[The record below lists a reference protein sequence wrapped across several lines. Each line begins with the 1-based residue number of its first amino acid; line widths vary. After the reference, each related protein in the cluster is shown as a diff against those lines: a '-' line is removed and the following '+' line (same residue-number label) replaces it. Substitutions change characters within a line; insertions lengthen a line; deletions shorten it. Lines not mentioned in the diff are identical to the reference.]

1 MLGAQPGTERDD
13 VVAAVD
19 WGGTWIRVALASVD
33 GQLLRTARRS
43 RPDGIAA
50 QCALVRETVA
60 DLAESLGRRPAALG
74 VGIAG
79 ITRAGWVHSAA
90 NIGILDPFPLARA
103 LQEETQLTATI
114 VNDTQAAAAAEAAAL
129 GPGTSI
135 VLTVGTGIGGAV
147 VHDGRLVI
155 GDGAV
160 GDFGH
165 MIVVMDGPVCGCG
178 GRGCL
183 EAVVSGRVLNRTA
196 TQLAATGASGWLAS
210 RAADQGKLHAGDLD
224 LAARAGDLPAIQA
237 LERAAA
243 ALLAGLRSVT
253 AAADPRTI
261 VLGGSLLGEGRLLTT
276 LVHQAWRDGR
286 PRWSAARLRTAA
298 LDEEAGLRGAAVLAA
313 NELPVQR

>member
-1 MLGAQPGTERDD
+1 MPQAQPGPARDD

-19 WGGTWIRVALASVD
+19 WGGTWIRVALAGID
-33 GQLLRTARRS
+33 GQLLRTARRL

-50 QCALVRETVA
+50 QCALVGETVA
-60 DLAESLGRRPAALG
+60 DLAESAGRSPAALG

-79 ITRAGWVHSAA
+79 ITRAGWVQSAA

-103 LQEETQLTATI
+103 LQEETQLPAMI

-129 GPGTSI
+129 GSGTS
-135 VLTVGTGIGGAV
+135 VLLTVGTGVGGAV
-147 VHDGRLVI
+147 VHDGRLVA
-155 GDGAV
+155 GNGAA

-165 MIVVMDGPVCGCG
+165 LIVVMDGPACGCG

-196 TQLAATGASGWLAS
+196 VQLASTGASGWLAS
-210 RAADQGKLHAGDLD
+210 RAADQGELHAGDLD
-224 LAARAGDLPAIQA
+224 AAARAGDPAAMEA
-237 LERAAA
+237 LERAAS

-253 AAADPRTI
+253 AAVDPQTI
-261 VLGGSLLGEGRLLTT
+261 VLGGSLLAEGCVLTT

-286 PRWSAARLRTAA
+286 PRWSAARLRPAA
-298 LDEEAGLRGAAVLAA
+298 LGEEAGLRGAALLAA
-313 NELPVQR
+313 DRLRAHH

>member
-1 MLGAQPGTERDD
+1 MLAAQPGPERDD

-19 WGGTWIRVALASVD
+19 WGGTWIRVALASAD
-33 GQLLRTARRS
+33 GQLLRTARRL

-50 QCALVRETVA
+50 QCALVRETLA
-60 DLAESLGRRPAALG
+60 DLAEALGRPPAALG

-79 ITRAGWVHSAA
+79 ITRAGWVESAS
-90 NIGILDPFPLARA
+90 NIGILDPFPLART
-103 LQEETQLTATI
+103 LQEEIQLTATI
-114 VNDTQAAAAAEAAAL
+114 VNDAQAAAAAEASAL

-135 VLTVGTGIGGAV
+135 LLTVGTGIGGAV
-147 VHDGRLVI
+147 VHDGGLVV
-155 GDGAV
+155 GNGAA

-196 TQLAATGASGWLAS
+196 MQLAATGASGWLAS
-210 RAADQGKLHAGDLD
+210 RAADQGKVHAGDLD
-224 LAARAGDLPAIQA
+224 LAARAGDPSAIEA
-237 LERAAA
+237 LEHAAS

-261 VLGGSLLGEGRLLTT
+261 VLGGSLLAEGRLLTT
-276 LVHQAWRDGR
+276 LVHQAWRAGR
-286 PRWSAARLRTAA
+286 PRWSAARLRAAA
-298 LDEEAGLRGAAVLAA
+298 LGDEAGLRGAALLAA
-313 NELPVQR
+313 NELRAQK